1 MPQWKALPDGLD
13 PDFRELT
20 EQLRRLVDH
29 SGLDLA
35 GLAAETGFDP
45 TSWERYL
52 DAHVVP
58 PHSAVTALAR
68 LTGTGE
74 QGLTAVRERAAQ
86 ASRRSEAG
94 RDRATEQLR
103 VAKVREGLAQRG
115 GARAMEP
122 APPGEPA
129 RWNAVLRDD
138 GGPATPPP
146 APGRDRGTKRRV
158 VMFLTGVAGALAVI
172 VAAVF
177 LTDLGGTT
185 DDDNGGRPVPVAKA
199 PLPSPA
205 ASGSPAPAADAGT
218 DAARPAGVK
227 CAGDDCTGRNPE
239 AMGCGGRFARTVS
252 QATVGEASIEV
263 RYSAVCRAAWARI
276 ADATSGDSVR
286 ISVDGQGAQK
296 GTVTSGTDAYTP
308 MTATE
313 KGTDAKGCATLATGT
328 TACTVVTP

>member
-1 MPQWKALPDGLD
+1 MPQWNALPDGLD
-13 PDFRELT
+13 PNVRELT
-20 EQLRRLVDH
+20 EHLRRLVDH

-52 DAHVVP
+52 DARVVP

-74 QGLTAVRERAAQ
+74 QGLTAVRERAAH
-86 ASRRSEAG
+86 ASRRLEAG

-103 VAKVREGLAQRG
+103 VARVKEGLARRQPETDG
-115 GARAMEP
+115 
-122 APPGEPA
+122 
-129 RWNAVLRDD
+129 WNAVLRDG
-138 GGPATPPP
+138 GGPVTPPP
-146 APGRDRGTKRRV
+146 PPGAAGASPAPGARRRI
-158 VMFLTGVAGALAVI
+158 VMFLTGVVGALAVI

-185 DDDNGGRPVPVAKA
+185 SGDRDGGDRTAPVAKA
-199 PLPSPA
+199 PASSAPPSSSPA
-205 ASGSPAPAADAGT
+205 VDADA
-218 DAARPAGVK
+218 APPEGVK

-252 QATVGEASIEV
+252 QATVGDASIEV
-263 RYSAVCRAAWARI
+263 RYSEVCRAAWARI

-286 ISVDGQGAQK
+286 ISVDGKGAQK

-328 TACTVVTP
+328 TACTVVTQ

>member
-20 EQLRRLVDH
+20 EHLRRLVDH

-52 DAHVVP
+52 DARLVP

-86 ASRRSEAG
+86 ASRRAEAG

-103 VAKVREGLAQRG
+103 VAKVKEGLAKREG
-115 GARAMEP
+115 ERPVEP
-122 APPGEPA
+122 GPPAEPA
-129 RWNAVLRDD
+129 RWNAVLRDG

-146 APGRDRGTKRRV
+146 ATGRDLGAKRRI

-185 DDDNGGRPVPVAKA
+185 GGDGDGDRAVPVAKA
-199 PLPSPA
+199 PLPSLTASSSPSTA
-205 ASGSPAPAADAGT
+205 ANT
-218 DAARPAGVK
+218 DGARPAGVK
-227 CAGDDCTGRNPE
+227 CTGDDCTGRNPE

-263 RYSAVCRAAWARI
+263 RYSEVCRAAWARI

-286 ISVDGQGAQK
+286 ISVGGKGAQK